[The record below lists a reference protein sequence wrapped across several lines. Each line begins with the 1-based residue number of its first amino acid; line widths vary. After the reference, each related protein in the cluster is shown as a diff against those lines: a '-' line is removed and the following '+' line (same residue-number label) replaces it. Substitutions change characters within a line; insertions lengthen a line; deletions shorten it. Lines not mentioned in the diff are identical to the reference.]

1 VGPLTRCRLA
11 AAVVIAVTGAVT
23 AVPSAAQAAPGDL
36 ATVAGNVVPSA
47 NATSI
52 AIGARGVAVSGTTLY
67 IADTDSNAIRK
78 VDLSTGIATV
88 VAGMGAPN
96 NAGDNG
102 QAVSGGLNNP
112 SDVTL
117 DGNGDLLI
125 AATSNARIRKVTL
138 ASGVLTTVAG
148 TTTGNSGDGGPA
160 TLATLNNPASVAV
173 APNGDYYIADTDN
186 AQVRKVTAA
195 TGIISTFASGLAKPY
210 NIAFDST
217 GNVFVTDCVA
227 NTIIRYPAAGGAGT
241 VVAGA
246 GGLNAFAGDGGPATA
261 ARLGCP
267 AGIYIDTSDVI
278 YFSDAVNNRIRT
290 FTVDGTIST
299 FAGTG
304 TAGLSGDGGLA
315 TAARLDRPTDL
326 TRDAVGNFYIAQG
339 NLMDGTSTASTSVV
353 RRISATG
360 IITTV
365 AGNTWRSY
373 SGDGAA
379 AVDAQ
384 LGHPGGVAV
393 DSTDNLYIA
402 DTANNRIRRVTPG
415 GTISTLAG
423 NGLPCTGACTV
434 TDIGDGGAATAGNL
448 FNPQAVTVTGT
459 GDVYIADTGHHR
471 IRRVAAGVVSTTAG
485 TGVAGWVDGP
495 VATARFRSPHG
506 IFAAANGDIY
516 LADQGNHRIRRISG
530 GTVTTIAG
538 SGTSGYTGD
547 GGPATSAALKGP
559 SDVRVDATGD
569 IYIADTGNHVIRRIR
584 NGVITTVA
592 GTGVSGSTG
601 DGGLAVTATL
611 NGPAG
616 IEVDR
621 DGNVYV
627 ADTGNQ
633 TVRRVDRHGVIHH
646 LAGRAG
652 STSWAGD
659 GGPGAASVSRLFS
672 PARMALASTGNLYI
686 PSAGEMRVR
695 ELAVQTAAPTF
706 WVSSAATA
714 GAGVT
719 YGWEF
724 VSRSTTAF
732 RKITFTVPSATNTN
746 ATGLYVVSAVD
757 LPTSGTL
764 SLSGGLLTYTL
775 PSDVSLA
782 VGQHVYLSVNGFT
795 NTGTIGNHYST
806 ISTLTSGGATVNSSS
821 SGAVAFAPSTSA
833 VLVLPNPNELVTVS
847 GTTTVYVD
855 PMLGGG
861 DTIVNTPLTIQTN
874 ATRGYT
880 LSIRGTALTGTAGTI
895 LPVSTGQATAVATA
909 AFGVNRIGYTVTGVG
924 GSGAG
929 SAAGALSGAYA
940 GHTAAGETV
949 VTATRPTSVTGDVV
963 ALAHRVRINSLLTP
977 GSYTST
983 VSYSV
988 TPAY

>member
-1 VGPLTRCRLA
+1 MGPLTRCRLA
-11 AAVVIAVTGAVT
+11 VAVVTLAGIVT
-23 AVPSAAQAAPGDL
+23 AAPSAAQADPGDL
-36 ATVAGNVVPSA
+36 ATVAGNVVPIAS
-47 NATSI
+47 ATSL
-52 AIGARGVAVSGTTLY
+52 AIGARGVAVSGTILY
-67 IADTDSNAIRK
+67 VADADSNAIRK

-96 NAGDNG
+96 NTGDNG
-102 QAVSGGLNNP
+102 QAVSAGLNNP

-117 DGNGDLLI
+117 DGNGDLVI

-138 ASGVLTTVAG
+138 GSGVITTVAG
-148 TTTGNSGDGGPA
+148 SSTGNSGDGGSA
-160 TLATLNNPASVAV
+160 TLARLNNPASVAV

-246 GGLNAFAGDGGPATA
+246 GGVNAFAGDGGLATA
-261 ARLGCP
+261 ARLACP
-267 AGIYIDTSDVI
+267 AGIYIDASDVVH
-278 YFSDAVNNRIRT
+278 FSDAVNNRIRT
-290 FTVDGTIST
+290 FTVGGTIST

-304 TAGLSGDGGLA
+304 TSGLSGDGGLA

-326 TRDAVGNFYIAQG
+326 TRDAVGNFYVAQG
-339 NLMDGTSTASTSVV
+339 NIMDGTSTVSTAAV

-365 AGNTWRSY
+365 AGNSWRSY

-384 LGHPGGVAV
+384 LGRPGGAAV

-402 DTANNRIRRVTPG
+402 DTSNNRIRRVTPG
-415 GTISTLAG
+415 GTISTVAG
-423 NGLPCTGACTV
+423 NGLPCTGGCSV
-434 TDIGDGGAATAGNL
+434 SDIGDGGAATAGNL
-448 FNPQAVTVTGT
+448 YNPQAVTVDGT
-459 GDVYIADTGHHR
+459 GELYIADTGHHR
-471 IRRVAAGVVSTTAG
+471 IRRVSGGLVSTAAG
-485 TGVAGWVDGP
+485 TGSAGWVDGP

-538 SGTSGYTGD
+538 NGASGYTGD
-547 GGPATSAALKGP
+547 GGAATAATLRGP
-559 SDVRVDATGD
+559 TDVRMDVTGD

-592 GTGVSGSTG
+592 GTGVSGSAG
-601 DGGLAVTATL
+601 DGGLAVAATL

-621 DGNVYV
+621 DGNVYI

-633 TVRRVDRHGVIHH
+633 TVRRIDRHGVIHH

-659 GGPGAASVSRLFS
+659 GGPGAASASRLFT

-706 WVSSAATA
+706 WVSSAAA
-714 GAGVT
+714 GGTKIT

-732 RKITFTVPSATNTN
+732 RKITFSVPSATNAN

-757 LPTSGTL
+757 LPTDGTL

-775 PSDVSLA
+775 SSDVSLA

-795 NTGTIGNHYST
+795 NTATTGNHYST
-806 ISTLTSGGATVNSSS
+806 ISTLTNGGATVNSSS

-847 GTTTVYVD
+847 GATTIYVD

-861 DTIVNTPLTIQTN
+861 DTIATTPLTIQTN

-880 LSIRGTALTGTAGTI
+880 LSIRGTALTGAAGTI
-895 LPVSTGQATAVATA
+895 PPVSTGHATAVDDAD
-909 AFGVNRIGYTVTGVG
+909 FGVNRVGYTVTGVG

-929 SAAGALSGAYA
+929 SVASALSGAYA
-940 GHTAAGETV
+940 GHTPAGEV
-949 VTATRPTSVTGDVV
+949 VVAATRPTSVTGDVV
-963 ALAHRVRINSLLTP
+963 AIAHRLRINSLLAP
-977 GSYTST
+977 GSYTAT

>member
-1 VGPLTRCRLA
+1 MGRLTGRCL
-11 AAVVIAVTGAVT
+11 AAVVILAATVT
-23 AVPSAAQAAPGDL
+23 AVASPSQAAPGDL
-36 ATVAGNVVPSA
+36 ATVAGSVVPSA
-47 NATSI
+47 NATSL
-52 AIGARGVAVSGTTLY
+52 AIGARGVAVSGTILY
-67 IADTDSNAIRK
+67 VADADSNAIRK
-78 VDLSTGIATV
+78 VDLTTGIATV

-102 QAVSGGLNNP
+102 PATSGGLNNP

-117 DGNGDLLI
+117 DGNGDLVI
-125 AATSNARIRKVTL
+125 AATSNARIRKVAL
-138 ASGVLTTVAG
+138 GSGVLTTVAG
-148 TTTGNSGDGGPA
+148 TSIGNSGDGGPA
-160 TLATLNNPASVAV
+160 TSAALNNPASVTV

-217 GNVFVTDCVA
+217 GNVLVTDCAA
-227 NTIIRYPAAGGAGT
+227 NTIIRYPAAGGVGT
-241 VVAGA
+241 IVAGA

-261 ARLGCP
+261 ARLACP
-267 AGIYIDTSDVI
+267 AGIHIDAFDVI
-278 YFSDAVNNRIRT
+278 HFSDASNNRIRT
-290 FTVDGTIST
+290 FTVGGTIST

-304 TAGLSGDGGLA
+304 TSGLAGDGGLA
-315 TAARLDRPTDL
+315 TVARLDRPTDL
-326 TRDAVGNFYIAQG
+326 TRDAAGNFYVAQG
-339 NLMDGTSTASTSVV
+339 NVMDGTSTASTAAV

-365 AGNTWRSY
+365 AGNSWRSY

-379 AVDAQ
+379 AVNAQ

-402 DTANNRIRRVTPG
+402 DTTNNRIRRVTPA
-415 GTISTLAG
+415 GTITTVAG
-423 NGLPCTGACTV
+423 NGLPCTGGCAV
-434 TDIGDGGAATAGNL
+434 SDIGDGGAATAGNL
-448 FNPQAVTVTGT
+448 FNPQAITVAGT
-459 GDVYIADTGHHR
+459 GDLYIADTGHHR
-471 IRRVAAGVVSTTAG
+471 IRRVSAGLVSTTAG
-485 TGVAGWVDGP
+485 TGSAGWADGP
-495 VATARFRSPHG
+495 VATARFRNPYG

-516 LADQGNHRIRRISG
+516 IADQGNHRIRRIRG
-530 GTVTTIAG
+530 GTVSTIAG
-538 SGTSGYTGD
+538 DGTGGYGGDDGLATGAVLRS
-547 GGPATSAALKGP
+547 PT
-559 SDVRVDATGD
+559 DVRVDASGD
-569 IYIADTGNHVIRRIR
+569 IYIADTGNHRIRRIR

-601 DGGLAVTATL
+601 DGGLAVAATL

-621 DGNVYV
+621 DGNLYV

-633 TVRRVDRHGVIHH
+633 TVRRVGRHGVIHH
-646 LAGRAG
+646 LAGRVG

-659 GGPGAASVSRLFS
+659 GGPGAASVSRLFT

-706 WVSSAATA
+706 WVSSAAT
-714 GAGVT
+714 GGTGIT

-732 RKITFTVPSATNTN
+732 RKITFTVPSATNAT

-757 LPTSGTL
+757 LPTDGTL

-775 PSDVSLA
+775 SSDVSLA
-782 VGQHVYLSVNGFT
+782 VGQHVYLSVNGLT
-795 NTGTIGNHYST
+795 NTAAAGNHYST

-833 VLVLPNPNELVTVS
+833 VLVLPNPNKLVTVP

-861 DTIVNTPLTIQTN
+861 DTIAATPLTIQTN

-895 LPVSTGQATAVATA
+895 LPVSNGQATAVADA

-929 SAAGALSGAYA
+929 TAAGALSGAYA
-940 GHTAAGETV
+940 GHTPAGETV

-963 ALAHRVRINSLLTP
+963 ALAHRIRINSLLAP
-977 GSYTST
+977 GSYAAT
-983 VSYSV
+983 VSYIV